1 MSSSLKSNKA
11 IRKFDRVTL
20 HLSSAEKQSVSG
32 LLKHPYRE
40 HGKHALA
47 DVESVSP
54 VVIQNHS
61 VVFPDSQEPPAQCLR
76 EEKKE
81 ISTRVSSYDD
91 DASGFSLGESVSGLD
106 ILYIKKTY
114 VWLTS

>member
-1 MSSSLKSNKA
+1 M
-11 IRKFDRVTL
+11 
-20 HLSSAEKQSVSG
+20 HLSSAENQVSSR
-32 LLKHPYRE
+32 LLKHPYRQ
-40 HGKHALA
+40 HGEHALA
-47 DVESVSP
+47 DVEGVPP

-81 ISTRVSSYDD
+81 ISTRASSYDD
-91 DASGFSLGESVSGLD
+91 DASGFSLGESASGLD
-106 ILYIKKTY
+106 IPYIKKTY